1 MSEELVQAQ
10 EAANEEREEKQVV
23 ITKLKSAVIEIQQ
36 LERQSDQVNKDY
48 QHALETKGDKLRKIA
63 DENAQLMAQME
74 HFRNLSQKLDQH
86 VQTVQVEANRL
97 SNEVVT
103 KTQQVEEYE
112 QQTDS
117 YRVRL
122 EESQREL
129 QSQVESSR
137 QKQVS
142 VQKNPS

>member
-1 MSEELVQAQ
+1 MSEKLAQTQ
-10 EAANEEREEKQVV
+10 EAAKEEREEKQTV
-23 ITKLKSAVIEIQQ
+23 ITK

-48 QHALETKGDKLRKIA
+48 QHALKIKNDEVGKIV
-63 DENAQLMAQME
+63 DENARLMAQME

-86 VQTVQVEANRL
+86 VQTVQVEATRL

-103 KTQQVEEYE
+103 KTQQVKEYE

-117 YRVRL
+117 YKVRL
-122 EESQREL
+122 EESQRKL

-142 VQKNPS
+142 VQKKQS

>member
-117 YRVRL
+117 YKVRL

-142 VQKNPS
+142 VQKKQS